1 MPTSPAP
8 PTPAVREAVA
18 GATLA
23 GWVKTVTCVSCHAL
37 TLTQHCWVQRMS
49 AHTHSHLS
57 IVPFCNAV
65 ASNPCGYYNLTCHNN
80 GSCISM
86 YTGNGTYTYSC
97 LCLPSFT
104 GADCSRK
111 LPSESMIDR
120 NRTDDYFDECFEV
133 SLRTVN
139 DFSFTSGTQC
149 GSVECLNGGQCLNS
163 TCVCS
168 PPYSGNDCSTFNVCE
183 FK

>member
-8 PTPAVREAVA
+8 TTPAVREAVA

-23 GWVKTVTCVSCHAL
+23 GWVKTVTCVSCHTL
-37 TLTQHCWVQRMS
+37 TLTQHCWVQRKS

-111 LPSESMIDR
+111 MPSESMIDR

-183 FK
+183 FE